1 MRTIHMP
8 GSRKCSGRIVC
19 PVRFLYGFLLLSLVT
34 IISCGVQSGDGNSSP
49 IKGTATQAENSESVV
64 ESSTKTG
71 NGETDQNVERGTSD
85 RIGPDV
91 ATSGPTVSPEQG
103 KSDPAET
110 PPEQL
115 QGLPDLS
122 LLQDPEFQ
130 RRAKLGHL
138 VAKRR
143 CILCHKIDGR
153 GAVLQPPMIEVSVR
167 RLERMKQFSDHLE
180 KMQQEDPNRYEAR
193 KDLFLAIEK
202 EPDLLRKM
210 SQWLH
215 GYLKQPTF
223 DNAQAKMP
231 LQVLKPEEID
241 QLASYVI
248 QLAIEGVRTGVK
260 PPE

>member
-1 MRTIHMP
+1 M
-8 GSRKCSGRIVC
+8 
-19 PVRFLYGFLLLSLVT
+19 
-34 IISCGVQSGDGNSSP
+34 
-49 IKGTATQAENSESVV
+49 
-64 ESSTKTG
+64 
-71 NGETDQNVERGTSD
+71 
-85 RIGPDV
+85 
-91 ATSGPTVSPEQG
+91 
-103 KSDPAET
+103 
-110 PPEQL
+110 
-115 QGLPDLS
+115 
-122 LLQDPEFQ
+122 
-130 RRAKLGHL
+130 
-138 VAKRR
+138 
-143 CILCHKIDGR
+143 
-153 GAVLQPPMIEVSVR
+153 R

-193 KDLFLAIEK
+193 KDLILAIEK
-202 EPDLLRKM
+202 EPNLLRKM